1 MGVIRRAAVSIWKQ
15 KHPLGQG
22 VQSVEQKFPSVDP
35 GWDNNNLGDRMK
47 MQDLRG
53 LIIKGIRE
61 SAPRSQNVSKVFE
74 VQWEKEETP
83 TAFS

>member
-1 MGVIRRAAVSIWKQ
+1 MSIWEQ
-15 KHPLGQG
+15 KHPPGQG
-22 VQSVEQKFPSVDP
+22 VQSAEQKFPNVDP
-35 GWDNNNLGDRMK
+35 RWDNNNLGDRMK

-53 LIIKGIRE
+53 LITTGIRQL
-61 SAPRSQNVSKVFE
+61 APRSQNVSKVIE